1 MTDKAPE
8 VILGFNEAHTLLAEG
23 VIGTKEFRNWL
34 GKRDE
39 FFRAIRD
46 EDVDHEIERLAGL
59 RAEQQ
64 AADQDIL
71 RERRQ
76 QRQAQLVDR
85 SVVPQEL
92 VNNHEPDPED

>member
-8 VILGFNEAHTLLAEG
+8 IILGFDQAHTLLAEG

-34 GKRDE
+34 EKRDE

-46 EDVDHEIERLAGL
+46 PDVDAEIVRLAAL
-59 RAEQQ
+59 RSEQQ
-64 AADQDIL
+64 EADADIL
-71 RERRQ
+71 RQRRQ
-76 QRQAQLVDR
+76 DRQHQLVDR

-92 VNNHEPDPED
+92 VNNHEEES